1 MEKTL
6 NYIEKHPVIPVFYH
20 DNPEVC
26 KKALKASYDG
36 GVRVFEFVNRG
47 ANAISNFEI
56 LQQYKDQ
63 YFPDLKLG
71 IGTIKSKEQ
80 AQTFLNLNTDF
91 LVSPVFDADIAPIAN
106 QHGKLWIPGCMT
118 PSEINQ
124 AEKANC
130 KLIKL
135 FPGDLLGTKFLKA
148 IKPLFHGLKF
158 MPTGGVKLNKENIH
172 SWFEAGVT
180 SVGLGSSLFP
190 ADFDTAEVTNQLK
203 KVFSYIE
210 EVRKL

>member
-6 NYIEKHPVIPVFYH
+6 NYIEQHPVIPVFYH

-80 AQTFLNLNTDF
+80 AEIFLNLNADF
-91 LVSPVFDADIAPIAN
+91 LVSPVFDADIAPLAN
-106 QHGKLWIPGCMT
+106 QQGKLWIPGCMT
-118 PSEINQ
+118 PSEINE

-135 FPGDLLGTKFLKA
+135 FPGIYSEQSF
-148 IKPLFHGLKF
+148 
-158 MPTGGVKLNKENIH
+158 
-172 SWFEAGVT
+172 
-180 SVGLGSSLFP
+180 
-190 ADFDTAEVTNQLK
+190 
-203 KVFSYIE
+203 
-210 EVRKL
+210 